1 MNQETEHRVWQ
12 RVYGNAPIP
21 HRMTQRQR
29 QNLRQSLQRAQANL
43 HFFESQCKDPVYAE
57 AFAHLALQTGEHCKM
72 LRQILGD

>member
-1 MNQETEHRVWQ
+1 MDQATEQRVWQ

-21 HRMTQRQR
+21 HRLTPRQK

-43 HFFESQCKDPVYAE
+43 HFFESQRQDPVYAE
-57 AFAHLALQTGEHCKM
+57 AFALLALQTGEHCKM